1 MDILVTYSIYECS
14 VIILCVQVQY
24 RNYWYAHN
32 ISIYKD
38 KYFHFR
44 KKKVFMKVYFGFSLR
59 KCVHTLTGSCNHS
72 ECRGYRIVFYISFQM
87 NMPCLFIY
95 LQMYMQC
102 LFIYLFPDGYD
113 LTNSKYCGTF
123 LRPQIRATKHQETF
137 HHKNRIPRVAAMKL
151 HSTFKT
157 MWGACFWNKVRH
169 EEICFQQ

>member
-1 MDILVTYSIYECS
+1 MNVLLLYFVFKSNIEITDMPTIF
-14 VIILCVQVQY
+14 QY
-24 RNYWYAHN
+24 TKIN
-32 ISIYKD
+32 ISTLE
-38 KYFHFR
+38 
-44 KKKVFMKVYFGFSLR
+44 KKSVFMKVYFGCSLR